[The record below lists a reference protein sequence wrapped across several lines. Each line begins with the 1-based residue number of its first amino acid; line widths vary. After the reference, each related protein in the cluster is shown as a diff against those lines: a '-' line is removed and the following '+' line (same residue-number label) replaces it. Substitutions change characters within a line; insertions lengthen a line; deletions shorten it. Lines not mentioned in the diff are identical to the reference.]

1 MLRSSAAL
9 FQAGGFTGRARDFAQ
24 KHLNEVAVPFKV
36 SKMMGSM
43 EDMELGKS

>member
-36 SKMMGSM
+36 SMMGSM